1 MQYTTLGSSGIR
13 VSVVALGCWPFAGG
27 KVWGDQDDDVSIA
40 TAHAAL
46 DAGIT
51 LFDSAE
57 GYEAGHSE
65 RVLGRALV
73 GRRDRA
79 VIATKVSPNH
89 LAPDDIVEACER
101 SLRNLQTDYIDLYQ
115 IHWPNHDLPLSDAVE
130 ALEKLKQ
137 QGKIRAIG
145 VSNFGVQDLTEMLS
159 LGECVT
165 NQMAFN
171 LLWRGIE
178 DAVLPLC
185 VENAVG
191 ILCYS
196 TLAQGL
202 LTGRYANADEVP
214 DGLSRSRLFS
224 STRPMAIHEDPGCE
238 AEVFASLERVR
249 QIAEQ
254 LGVSDGGGV
263 DRVGAA
269 AARRDFAAGRR
280 AQPAGVGTESCR
292 SGLGALRRR
301 SSGSCLPRQNRS
313 RHVWAVT
320 WTCGRRRLACD
331 SHCATGIRSRF
342 SEFDNSVGLH

>member
-73 GRRDRA
+73 GRRDRG

-89 LAPDDIVEACER
+89 LAPADIVEACER

-249 QIAEQ
+249 QIAAQ
-254 LGVSDGGGV
+254 LGVSMAAASIAWVRQQPGV
-263 DRVGAA
+263 TSLLVGARSPQELEQNLADQDLALSDDVVAELSA
-269 AARRDFAAGRR
+269 A
-280 AQPAGVGTESCR
+280 TESVKAC
-292 SGLGALRRR
+292 LGSNLDMWET
-301 SSGSCLPRQNRS
+301 PS
-313 RHVWAVT
+313 RM
-320 WTCGRRRLACD
+320 R
-331 SHCATGIRSRF
+331 
-342 SEFDNSVGLH
+342 